1 MDKKHSVLTTLTVR
15 FIDIEELRDKAGQVE
30 VLSLAVKR
38 LVGLGALEDVDIET
52 LMDLHQ
58 LLVAE
63 IHNALENLMKSE
75 VTHA

>member
-1 MDKKHSVLTTLTVR
+1 MDKKHSVFTTLSVR

-63 IHNALENLMKSE
+63 IHNALEKLMKSE